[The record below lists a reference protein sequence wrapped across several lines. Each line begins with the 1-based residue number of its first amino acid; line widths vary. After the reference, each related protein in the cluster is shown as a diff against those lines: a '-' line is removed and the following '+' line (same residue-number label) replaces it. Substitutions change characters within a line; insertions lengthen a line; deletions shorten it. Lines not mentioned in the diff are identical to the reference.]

1 MNTRI
6 TSTLLKTL
14 VATISIISVTGQ
26 AASAFDLK
34 PGTALSLSF
43 ECLNDTEGLVTGK
56 NAKDANGWQYAF
68 DSNKDGMNGN
78 YWVGSAPGKT
88 NPYDFS
94 GMAFKE
100 TATSVIIAIN
110 SNMLLTGQAES
121 GVTGGQIGYGDL
133 FLNMSGK
140 NFLPAMQ
147 SGDLFGIHFASANA
161 SGVSQLG
168 VYSAVQ
174 AKTVTNI
181 KDGYTVQTYGGL
193 AGGNNSYES
202 QVKQGGGTVG
212 YGDLTSS
219 YFTNNG
225 QNKTFNLNEIASGTY
240 LGGINFLAQGAVTQ
254 QLLGTGYNATKFK
267 GTQTIAFE
275 FNKSVFTPAASVPEP
290 TTLGGLALIGV
301 TLTASKLR
309 KKNAKCQEA

>member
-1 MNTRI
+1 MKTRVA
-6 TSTLLKTL
+6 STLLKTL
-14 VATISIISVTGQ
+14 VATVSIISVTGK

-56 NAKDANGWQYAF
+56 NPVDANGWQYAF
-68 DSNKDGMNGN
+68 DSNTDGMNGN

-121 GVTGGQIGYGDL
+121 GVAGGQIGYGDL

-147 SGDLFGIHFASANA
+147 SGDLFGIRFASANA
-161 SGVSQLG
+161 SGVTQLG
-168 VYSAVQ
+168 VYGGVQ
-174 AKTVTNI
+174 AKTVTDI
-181 KDGYTVQTYGGL
+181 KDGYTVGYGGMD
-193 AGGNNSYES
+193 GDGWISYET

-212 YGDLTSS
+212 YGDLTKN

-225 QNKTFNLNEIASGTY
+225 QNKTFNLNEIASGKY
-240 LGGINFLAQGAVTQ
+240 LGGITFLAQGALTQ
-254 QLLGTGYNATKFK
+254 QLLATGYDATKFK
-267 GTQTIAFE
+267 GTQTIAFQ
-275 FNKSVFTPAASVPEP
+275 FDKSALSPATVPEP
-290 TTLGGLALIGV
+290 TTLGGLALIGA

-309 KKNAKCQEA
+309 KKNPKSQEA